1 MATRAPAAILMSG
14 ALLLLAAC
22 ASAPKSA
29 DLYAADGETP
39 SDIYRS
45 WQLFNEMQGDG
56 SVEGELRLA
65 DLSRRQRDE
74 YRSAYYWYR
83 KAALE
88 GDAVAAA
95 NLWYMYETRSEEAAD
110 NQQAM
115 SFYQLAAQSDAG
127 QRQLYALET
136 KVAVD
141 SQRHYPTDAKQ
152 AGVTLVEF
160 DRGEDGKARDVKV
173 YRSSG
178 DAALDAA
185 AVTAVQDAELPAA
198 PEGLKELRHFI
209 ISVRI
214 SPDIS

>member
-1 MATRAPAAILMSG
+1 MSARAAAAILMSG

-22 ASAPKSA
+22 ASAPKGA

-45 WQLFNEMQGDG
+45 WQLYNELQDDG

-65 DLSRRQRDE
+65 DLNRWQRDQ
-74 YRSAYYWYR
+74 YRSAYYWYT
-83 KAALE
+83 KAASE
-88 GDAVAAA
+88 GYGIAAA
-95 NLWYMYETRSEEAAD
+95 NLWYMYETRSDKAAD

-115 SFYQLAAQSDAG
+115 TFYGIAAQSDAG

-141 SQRHYPTDAKQ
+141 SQRHYPEAATQ
-152 AGVTLVEF
+152 RGVTLVEF
-160 DRGEDGKARDVKV
+160 DRGEDAKAKNVKV

-198 PEGLKELRHFI
+198 PEVLKELHHVV
-209 ISVRI
+209 ISVR
-214 SPDIS
+214 PGPPG

>member
-1 MATRAPAAILMSG
+1 MSG

-22 ASAPKSA
+22 ASAPKNA
-29 DLYAADGETP
+29 DLYAADGEAPT
-39 SDIYRS
+39 DIYRS
-45 WQLFNEMQGDG
+45 WQLYNEMQGDG

-65 DLSRRQRDE
+65 DLTRWQRDE
-74 YRSAYYWYR
+74 YRSAYYWYK

-95 NLWYMYETRSEEAAD
+95 NLWYMYETRSEQAAD

-141 SQRHYPTDAKQ
+141 SQRHYPEAAKQ
-152 AGVTLVEF
+152 PGVTLVEF
-160 DRGEDGKARDVKV
+160 DRGQDGKAENVKV
-173 YRSSG
+173 YRTSG
-178 DAALDAA
+178 DATLDAA
-185 AVTAVQDAELPAA
+185 AVEAVQSAELPAV
-198 PEGLKELRHFI
+198 PEGLRDLHHFV
-209 ISVRI
+209 ISVKPGP
-214 SPDIS
+214 SG

>member
-1 MATRAPAAILMSG
+1 MSARAPAAILISG

-22 ASAPKSA
+22 ASAPRNA
-29 DLYAADGETP
+29 DLYAADGEAPT
-39 SDIYRS
+39 DIYRS
-45 WQLFNEMQGDG
+45 WQLYNEMQGDG

-65 DLSRRQRDE
+65 DLTRWQRDE
-74 YRSAYYWYR
+74 YRSAYYWYK

-95 NLWYMYETRSEEAAD
+95 NLWYMYETRSEQAAD

-141 SQRHYPTDAKQ
+141 SQRRYPQ
-152 AGVTLVEF
+152 ASQQQGATLVEF
-160 DRGEDGKARDVKV
+160 DRGEDGKAENVKV
-173 YRSSG
+173 YRTSG

-185 AVTAVQDAELPAA
+185 AVEAVQSAELPAV
-198 PEGLKELRHFI
+198 PEGLRDLHHFV
-209 ISVRI
+209 ISVKPGPQ
-214 SPDIS
+214 S